1 MKVSLKENVLEIN
14 TEIAKAD
21 FDKKVS
27 NMEVKDKDG
36 VTTFVLRYGSEG
48 EISQLGLTCN
58 STIDNNLAVTI
69 VLPPE
74 TKKDNIKV
82 KYGKALVNAE
92 KGLKVLA
99 GRIETDTKA
108 IDAIFAE

>member
-1 MKVSLKENVLEIN
+1 MKVSLKENALEIN
-14 TEIAKAD
+14 TEIKKAD

-27 NMEVKDKDG
+27 NMTVTNKDG
-36 VTTFVLRYGSEG
+36 VPTFVLRCGREG

-58 STIDNNLAVTI
+58 STIDKNLAVTI

-74 TKKDNIKV
+74 TKMEDIKV
-82 KYGKALVNAE
+82 EYGKALVNAE

-99 GRIETDTKA
+99 GRIEAYTKA

>member
-27 NMEVKDKDG
+27 NMTVTNKDG
-36 VTTFVLRYGSEG
+36 VPTFVLRCGREG
-48 EISQLGLTCN
+48 EISLTCN
-58 STIDNNLAVTI
+58 STIDKNLAVTI
-69 VLPPE
+69 VLSPE
-74 TKKDNIKV
+74 TKMEDIKV
-82 KYGKALVNAE
+82 EYGKALVNAE

-99 GRIETDTKA
+99 GRIEADTKA

>member
-27 NMEVKDKDG
+27 NMTVTNKDG
-36 VTTFVLRYGSEG
+36 VPTFVLRCGREG

-58 STIDNNLAVTI
+58 STIDKNLAVTI

-74 TKKDNIKV
+74 TKMEDIKV
-82 KYGKALVNAE
+82 EYG
-92 KGLKVLA
+92 KVLA
-99 GRIETDTKA
+99 GRIEADTKA